1 MILTIG
7 ALVKDDQGRQ
17 YILDELLGSGGFG
30 SVFKAHRDDGT
41 IYAVKTLLPSFDDD
55 KAYLSFKNEIAQEYV
70 KDLNRELISAKEI
83 ICKEIGKS
91 KYIVIKY

>member
-41 IYAVKTLLPSFDDD
+41 IYAVKTLLP
-55 KAYLSFKNEIAQEYV
+55 LPTGQW
-70 KDLNRELISAKEI
+70 SAV
-83 ICKEIGKS
+83 S
-91 KYIVIKY
+91 STV